1 MTMEVILCISM
12 LMAYA
17 TAAKHL
23 GVSDAM
29 AARVDA
35 QAWRADRLTEQLQAI
50 ADQANAASAAAK
62 EAGDTARY
70 LRKIA
75 DGTSI
80 RLVVTSRRKCIAINC
95 NLIKM

>member
-1 MTMEVILCISM
+1 MTMEVILCIST
-12 LMAYA
+12 LVAYA

-35 QAWRADRLTEQLQAI
+35 QAWRADILTQQFQAI
-50 ADQANAASAAAK
+50 ADKADAASAAAK
-62 EAGDTARY
+62 VAGNTARY

-75 DGTSI
+75 DGTCV
-80 RLVVTSRRKCIAINC
+80 RQFG
-95 NLIKM
+95 